1 MNCSKYRNFMDDYM
15 RGLLDQSLC
24 AQIEDHLTVCS
35 SCNVEYESHKSLLE
49 FLEKEPASTIEKDEL
64 ADFLPGVWEKIGK
77 QSPRNFKNLIWKF
90 APTLVT
96 AVILAF
102 LILKPPVNVIPESG
116 NNQYA
121 ESQYSESSYYSLISE
136 LLDDD
141 DLEAFDAIES
151 ELYSENYLY
160 DISYYWSDIEGLSDD
175 EYNLLEEKLDELTN
189 TAG

>member
-35 SCNVEYESHKSLLE
+35 SCNAEYESHKSLLA
-49 FLEKEPASTIEKDEL
+49 FLEKEPASTIEKDKL

-77 QSPRNFKNLIWKF
+77 QSPRNIKNLIWKL

-102 LILKPPVNVIPESG
+102 LILKPPVNVVPESG
-116 NNQYA
+116 NNQYE
-121 ESQYSESSYYSLISE
+121 ESLYSESGYYNLISVIFE
-136 LLDDD
+136 DE
-141 DLEAFDAIES
+141 DLEMFDAIES

-160 DISYYWSDIEGLSDD
+160 EDNYYWFNIEGLNDE
-175 EYNLLEEKLDELTN
+175 EYNLLEEKLDELIN
-189 TAG
+189 AAG